1 MAILSTAEALCS
13 LCGGLFPFNCFL
25 LLFHLV
31 TLFSL
36 FATATNFKEVTHK
49 QLSAVCKIDLGLLLT
64 IISFYGFVILAF
76 VITLVKM
83 TWFIAV
89 STLDLIFC
97 IKKLLYM
104 NRAVKRHVFIIG
116 QSSGKGTDEHLVGSY
131 NTSSFDEKVVK
142 LFVARP
148 IAKSRQ

>member
-1 MAILSTAEALCS
+1 ILPNGFLLT
-13 LCGGLFPFNCFL
+13 CFL
-25 LLFHLV
+25 C
-31 TLFSL
+31 FSL
-36 FATATNFKEVTHK
+36 
-49 QLSAVCKIDLGLLLT
+49 I
-64 IISFYGFVILAF
+64 
-76 VITLVKM
+76 
-83 TWFIAV
+83 
-89 STLDLIFC
+89 DLIFC
-97 IKKLLYM
+97 IMKLLYM